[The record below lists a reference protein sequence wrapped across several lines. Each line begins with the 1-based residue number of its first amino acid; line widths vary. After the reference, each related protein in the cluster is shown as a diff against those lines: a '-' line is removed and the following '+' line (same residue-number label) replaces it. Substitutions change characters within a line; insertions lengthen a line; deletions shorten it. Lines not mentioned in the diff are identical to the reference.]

1 VSPVSSKSTA
11 NDERASTSVTT
22 SSGGGKSDRVSS
34 SKTSS
39 SVQTAEEASDAV
51 PDIIEASSIATAR
64 MLTNFVVRRYL
75 NL

>member
-1 VSPVSSKSTA
+1 VSSVSSKSTT
-11 NDERASTSVTT
+11 NDERTT

-39 SVQTAEEASDAV
+39 SVHTAEEASDAV

-64 MLTNFVVRRYL
+64 MLTHLVVRRYL
-75 NL
+75 ML